1 MRQVWEAWGHVLTVW
16 ACAAPAVL
24 AVIWWTARWRA
35 RRGQDRNIA
44 LRYTVAEVGLLAGT
58 LPWIWMILTP
68 VGGGGAIS
76 AVPLRDL
83 VATLTDSPSSAFVQ
97 IGANTLLFVPLGF
110 FLPLR
115 LPRFAGALRMTL
127 VGATVSAAL
136 EISQY
141 VFDLGRVSSVDDV
154 LMNAAGA
161 GLGALLARTHVTR
174 RETGR
179 SHSDRLLLRLGWST

>member
-1 MRQVWEAWGHVLTVW
+1 MRQVWDAWGHVLTVW
-16 ACAAPAVL
+16 ACAAPALV
-24 AVIWWTARWRA
+24 AVIVSMTRWRV
-35 RRGQDRNIA
+35 RRGLTPDLA
-44 LRYTVAEVGLLAGT
+44 LRYTAAEVGLIAGT
-58 LPWIWMILTP
+58 LPWVWMILTP
-68 VGGGGAIS
+68 VEGEGSIS
-76 AVPLRDL
+76 AVPLRDF

-115 LPRFAGALRMTL
+115 LPRFAGVLRMTWT
-127 VGATVSAAL
+127 GAAVSATL

-179 SHSDRLLLRLGWST
+179 SHSERMLLRFGWST

>member
-1 MRQVWEAWGHVLTVW
+1 MWDAWGHVLTVW

-24 AVIWWTARWRA
+24 AAIWWTTRWRL
-35 RRGQDRNIA
+35 RRGWDRNPA
-44 LRYTVAEVGLLAGT
+44 LRYTVAEVGLVAGT

-68 VGGGGAIS
+68 VDGVGSIS

-83 VATLTDSPSSAFVQ
+83 VATLTDSSSSAVVQ
-97 IGANTLLFVPLGF
+97 VGANTLLFVPLGF

-115 LPRFAGALRMTL
+115 LPRFAGVARMVL
-127 VGATVSAAL
+127 VGATVSATL
-136 EISQY
+136 EIAQY

-179 SHSDRLLLRLGWST
+179 SQSERMLLRLGWST

>member
-1 MRQVWEAWGHVLTVW
+1 MRQVWDAWGHVLTVW
-16 ACAAPAVL
+16 ACAVPAVL
-24 AVIWWTARWRA
+24 AAIWWTTQWRV
-35 RRGQDRNIA
+35 RRGQDRNLA
-44 LRYTVAEVGLLAGT
+44 LRYTVAEAGLVAGT

-68 VGGGGAIS
+68 VDGVGAIS

-97 IGANTLLFVPLGF
+97 VGANTLLFVPLGF

-115 LPRFAGALRMTL
+115 LPRFAGVPVMVL
-127 VGATVSAAL
+127 VGAAVSATL
-136 EISQY
+136 EIAQY

-161 GLGALLARTHVTR
+161 GLGALLAKAHVTR

-179 SHSDRLLLRLGWST
+179 SHSERMLLRLGWST

>member
-1 MRQVWEAWGHVLTVW
+1 MRQVWDAWGHVLIVW

-24 AVIWWTARWRA
+24 AAIWWTTRWRL
-35 RRGQDRNIA
+35 RHGRDRNLA
-44 LRYTVAEVGLLAGT
+44 LRYTVAEVGLVAGT

-68 VGGGGAIS
+68 VDGVGSIS

-83 VATLTDSPSSAFVQ
+83 VATLTDSSSSAVVQ
-97 IGANTLLFVPLGF
+97 VGANTLLFVPLGF

-115 LPRFAGALRMTL
+115 LPRFAGVARMVL
-127 VGATVSAAL
+127 VGAAVSATL
-136 EISQY
+136 EIAQY

-161 GLGALLARTHVTR
+161 GFGALLARTHVTR

-179 SHSDRLLLRLGWST
+179 SQSERMLLRLGWST